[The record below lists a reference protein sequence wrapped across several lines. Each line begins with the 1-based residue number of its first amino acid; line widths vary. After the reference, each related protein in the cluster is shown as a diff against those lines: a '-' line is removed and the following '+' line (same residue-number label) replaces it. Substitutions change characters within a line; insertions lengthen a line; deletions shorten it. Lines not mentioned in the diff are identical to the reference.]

1 MNFVFYLHDETSLQ
15 NFEQKLLWF
24 RKHYRLVSNKDVEE
38 HLYNGLPLRNSCHI
52 TVDDGWLSTYRIIF
66 PVIKKYNIPITI
78 FVSPHISQTGENRS
92 RFTSSQESFLFPAPP
107 LHASV
112 RKSD

>member
-52 TVDDGWLSTYRIIF
+52 TVDDGWLSTYR
-66 PVIKKYNIPITI
+66 
-78 FVSPHISQTGENRS
+78 
-92 RFTSSQESFLFPAPP
+92 
-107 LHASV
+107 
-112 RKSD
+112 

>member
-38 HLYNGLPLRNSCHI
+38 HLYNGLPCGI
-52 TVDDGWLSTYRIIF
+52 V
-66 PVIKKYNIPITI
+66 VI
-78 FVSPHISQTGENRS
+78 
-92 RFTSSQESFLFPAPP
+92 
-107 LHASV
+107 
-112 RKSD
+112 